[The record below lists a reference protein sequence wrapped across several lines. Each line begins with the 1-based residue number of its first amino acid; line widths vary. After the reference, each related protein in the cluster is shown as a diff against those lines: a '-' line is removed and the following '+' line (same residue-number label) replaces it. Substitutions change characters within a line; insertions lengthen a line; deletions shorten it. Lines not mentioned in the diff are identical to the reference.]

1 MRLFVPTMTAPAPTP
16 SNPVTLATIAA
27 HLGVSR
33 STVSNAY
40 NHPDQ
45 LSPQLRER
53 IFETA
58 AALGYNGPDPVARR
72 LRQRHA
78 GAIGILFSEPL
89 HHAFADEASVLFLN
103 GVATAGEQADSGLLL
118 IPARP
123 SEESAQVVQNAIVD
137 GFILYSIPPGHP
149 FVEAALRRRL
159 PVVCVDQTRIG
170 GVSWVGIDDRSAA
183 REAAQHLVDL
193 GHRKIA
199 IMVYGLGPKH
209 ADTNEPASTEGPCPS
224 VSWLRLEGYNDAM
237 KAAGIDWN
245 NVVISECEYNTSEC
259 GVEAARELL
268 ASNNGPT
275 AILCTS
281 DVLAV
286 GALQAAKER
295 NIAVPQQ
302 LSVVG
307 FNDLPSAALT
317 EPPLTT
323 VRQPLVAKGREA
335 AELLLAGTAA
345 EDKNIH
351 LAAELVIRESTGPA
365 LS

>member
-1 MRLFVPTMTAPAPTP
+1 MTVPAPT
-16 SNPVTLATIAA
+16 SNNPVTLATIAA

-58 AALGYNGPDPVARR
+58 ASLGYNGPDPVARR

-89 HHAFADEASVLFLN
+89 HYAFADEASVLFLN
-103 GVATAGEQADSGLLL
+103 GVASAGEQADSGLLL

-170 GVSWVGIDDRSAA
+170 GVSWVGIDDRTAA
-183 REAAQHLVDL
+183 RDAAQHLVDL

-199 IMVYGLGPKH
+199 IIVYGLGPKH
-209 ADTNEPASTEGPCPS
+209 ADNTEPVTTEGPCPS

-237 KAAGIDWN
+237 KSAGIDWN
-245 NVVISECEYNTSEC
+245 SVVISECEYNTTEC
-259 GVEAARELL
+259 GLDAARQLL
-268 ASNNGPT
+268 ESDDRPT

-281 DVLAV
+281 DVLAIGV
-286 GALQAAKER
+286 LEAAKER
-295 NIAVPQQ
+295 EITVPQQ

-307 FNDLPSAALT
+307 FNDLPSAAKT
-317 EPPLTT
+317 TPPLTT
-323 VRQPLVAKGREA
+323 VRQPLVAKGHSA
-335 AELLLAGTAA
+335 AELLLAGTAS
-345 EDKNIH
+345 EDKNVA
-351 LAAELVIRESTGPA
+351 LEAELIVRESTAPA
-365 LS
+365 RS

>member
-1 MRLFVPTMTAPAPTP
+1 MNAPAPTS

-58 AALGYNGPDPVARR
+58 ATLGYNGPDPVARR

-170 GVSWVGIDDRSAA
+170 GVSWVGIDDRAAA
-183 REAAQHLVDL
+183 REAAQHLIDL

-199 IMVYGLGPKH
+199 IIVYGLGPKH
-209 ADTNEPASTEGPCPS
+209 ADTTEPASTEGPCPS

-245 NVVISECEYNTSEC
+245 QVVINECEYNTTEC

-268 ASNNGPT
+268 AGDNRPT

-281 DVLAV
+281 DVLAI
-286 GALQAAKER
+286 GALQAAGE
-295 NIAVPQQ
+295 IDLAVPQQ

-317 EPPLTT
+317 DPPLTT

-345 EDKNIH
+345 EDKNVH
-351 LAAELVIRESTGPA
+351 LEAELVVRSSTGPA
-365 LS
+365 VP

>member
-1 MRLFVPTMTAPAPTP
+1 MTATP
-16 SNPVTLATIAA
+16 STPNNPVTLATIAA

-58 AALGYNGPDPVARR
+58 KKLGYNGPDPVARR
-72 LRQRHA
+72 LRQKNA
-78 GAIGILFSEPL
+78 GAIGILFSETL
-89 HHAFADEASVLFLN
+89 RHAFVDEASVLFLN
-103 GVATAGEQADSGLLL
+103 GVASAGEKKDSGLLL

-159 PVVCVDQTRIG
+159 PIVCVDQTRIG

-183 REAAQHLVDL
+183 REAAQHLLDL
-193 GHRKIA
+193 GHQKIA
-199 IMVYGLGPKH
+199 VLVYGLNVLKS
-209 ADTNEPASTEGPCPS
+209 DTKENENVEPSPS
-224 VSWLRLEGYNDAM
+224 VSHIRLKGYEDAITS
-237 KAAGIDWN
+237 AGINWE
-245 NVVISECEYNTSEC
+245 NVKVIECDHNTADS
-259 GVEAARELL
+259 GSEAARSLL
-268 ASNNGPT
+268 QSGDSPT

-281 DVLAV
+281 DVLAI
-286 GALQAAKER
+286 GALSAARELS
-295 NIAVPQQ
+295 IDVPSQ

-307 FNDLPSAALT
+307 FNDLPSAATT

-323 VRQPLVAKGREA
+323 VRQPLIDKGREA
-335 AELLLAGTAA
+335 AKLLFEGTATD
-345 EDKNIH
+345 ETHIP
-351 LAAELVIRESTGPA
+351 LEAELIVRGSTSHAPK
-365 LS
+365 